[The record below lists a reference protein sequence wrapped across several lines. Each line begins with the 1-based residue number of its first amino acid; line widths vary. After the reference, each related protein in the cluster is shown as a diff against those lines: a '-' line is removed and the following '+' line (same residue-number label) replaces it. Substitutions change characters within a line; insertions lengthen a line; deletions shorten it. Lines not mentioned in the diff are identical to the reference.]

1 MACTWVFAFN
11 LSTCFAG
18 LLDNE
23 VAGMALDH
31 IFDARLFVPRYDDK
45 TCVVRCDAVVFSGR
59 KLDRL

>member
-11 LSTCFAG
+11 LSSCFAS

-23 VAGMALDH
+23 VRGMALDH
-31 IFDARLFVPRYDDK
+31 IFDPRLFVPRYDDEA
-45 TCVVRCDAVVFSGR
+45 CAVRCDAVVFSGR